1 MVLFPLMGIL
11 DTETTCMMYMKETM
25 LMFIGGLIIALAV
38 EHCNLHKRVAL
49 KVISLIGCSQ
59 RRWVS
64 CGDDGDGDIAILYIV
79 SAVRLQAFHG
89 SLSLPW

>member
-1 MVLFPLMGIL
+1 
-11 DTETTCMMYMKETM
+11 MMYMQETM

-59 RRWVS
+59 RR
-64 CGDDGDGDIAILYIV
+64 
-79 SAVRLQAFHG
+79 
-89 SLSLPW
+89 